1 MRPDEVVRRYAAL
14 WAGMDA
20 HSRTGDWRSQPRAS
34 RVRETEAA
42 IRRWLAWR
50 TEDERSAA
58 LAGMEATVRDIT
70 TTEAAMDSVVLFMD
84 WPPRPSQAQVTCPCK
99 PATECVLLFKE
110 VGWGTDQDPADR
122 ATPEELAQCPLHHPP
137 RDLQLRMVAPKGDI
151 GKWWQK
157 VKRQPA
163 RGLVLWHGAEG
174 KVWCA
179 GEASGNTVP

>member
-1 MRPDEVVRRYAAL
+1 M
-14 WAGMDA
+14 
-20 HSRTGDWRSQPRAS
+20 
-34 RVRETEAA
+34 
-42 IRRWLAWR
+42 
-50 TEDERSAA
+50 
-58 LAGMEATVRDIT
+58 RDIT
-70 TTEAAMDSVVLFMD
+70 ATEAAMDSVMLSMD

-137 RDLQLRMVAPKGDI
+137 GDLMLRMVAPKGDI
-151 GKWWQK
+151 GKWWRK

-179 GEASGNTVP
+179 GEASGNTVPQMMRQARRILHGERHRQGLGEGRGEVVLLTAEALDRIGLV